1 MNDLFESL
9 DNCLE
14 TGELIQASG
23 GHTTRTIDTMHRMAA
38 ALGIE
43 ETHVAVSSVNV
54 TMSASLGGHTRTAMR
69 HAAHFGINF
78 SALTEIKHLVADVER
93 GELDN
98 KAIEGRLHAI
108 RHLPRVYPVWL
119 VMLALG
125 GSTAA
130 FTALFH
136 GSAAVMALAFVG
148 GWAGGWVRHL
158 LTSRHMLPFVAV
170 TAAAFTSALLIDGGA
185 AILGLQSEVVPALS
199 ASTLFL
205 VPGVP
210 MLNGTADE
218 LTANYLNGLVKLAM
232 TAVIVASAAVG
243 LGIAVTLVAEL
254 TP

>member
-1 MNDLFESL
+1 MSELFDSL

-14 TGELIQASG
+14 AGELIQASG
-23 GHTTRTIDTMHRMAA
+23 GHTTRTIETMTRMAK

-43 ETHVAVSSVNV
+43 ESHVAVSSVNV
-54 TMSASLGGHTRTAMR
+54 TMSASVGGQTRTAMR

-78 SALTEIKHLVADVER
+78 SALTEIKHLVAAVER

-98 KAIEGRLHAI
+98 AGIDGRLHEI
-108 RHLPRVYPVWL
+108 RHLPKVYPVWL

-130 FTALFH
+130 FAALFH
-136 GSAAVMALAFVG
+136 GSAAMIAIAFVG

-158 LTSRHMLPFVAV
+158 LVARHMLPFVAV
-170 TAAAFTSALLIDGGA
+170 TCAAFTSGLLIDGA
-185 AILGLQSEVVPALS
+185 AAALGLLSEVVPAIS

-232 TAVIVASAAVG
+232 TAVIVGAAAVG
-243 LGIAVTLVAEL
+243 LGIAVSLVAVL
-254 TP
+254 A